1 MNGRQVVVILHGP
14 SGVGKD
20 SVVEAL
26 RERIGIHRAT
36 SSTSRPPRDYEVD
49 GVHYHFLSEDEF
61 EAKIRQGDFAE
72 YARVYDQWK
81 GLEKRELLEP
91 LERGEDVIIRT
102 DVQGA
107 RHWRGLLDGAVS
119 IFLVAEDRE
128 ALRKRLLLRKTEDGN
143 SLARREAELE
153 AELDDREH
161 NDYIVLNR
169 HGDMEGAI
177 NEIAEIIERER
188 HNPARPDVRLRKPVG

>member
-1 MNGRQVVVILHGP
+1 MKRRQVVVILHGP

-36 SSTSRPPRDYEVD
+36 SSTSRPPRDYEVG
-49 GVHYHFLSEDEF
+49 GVHYHFLSEEEF
-61 EAKIRQGDFAE
+61 ETKIERGDFAE

-81 GLEKRELLEP
+81 GLETRELLEP
-91 LERGEDVIIRT
+91 LERGQDVIIRT

-107 RHWRGLLDGAVS
+107 RHWREVVEGAIS
-119 IFLVAEDRE
+119 IFLMAEDRE
-128 ALRKRLLLRKTEDGN
+128 ALRARLIGRDTEDGDA
-143 SLARREAELE
+143 LARREAELE
-153 AELDDREH
+153 AELDDLEH

-169 HGDMEGAI
+169 HGDLEGTI
-177 NEIAEIIERER
+177 SEIAGIIEQER
-188 HNPARPDVRLRKPVG
+188 VNPERPDVRLRKPLR